1 MQEVF
6 ASQFEDETILRFISP
21 SRGVSYN
28 CKQQKNGKFLNIDG
42 DKHDKE
48 DKLIL
53 KEVDKESIL
62 NNYSY
67 YLNISLL
74 KKSSNYRDNCM
85 KKLNM
90 HPFQTKY
97 PITGEFYSLRLYTK
111 QHIDNLLIQ
120 KLLKMH

>member
-1 MQEVF
+1 
-6 ASQFEDETILRFISP
+6 
-21 SRGVSYN
+21 
-28 CKQQKNGKFLNIDG
+28 
-42 DKHDKE
+42 
-48 DKLIL
+48 
-53 KEVDKESIL
+53 
-62 NNYSY
+62 
-67 YLNISLL
+67 
-74 KKSSNYRDNCM
+74 M